1 MVPACGPSSELLNC
15 VVTCFDAPAEPIV
28 LREPADIPENLSTLN
43 VRCERNVSLQRV
55 NLFPAPPL
63 RKNDKCERRLLLLLV
78 TPSISTYNMTGN
90 RLPSSLSVL
99 YERLLHTLREP
110 ARHQERLA
118 QPLEPVY
125 HRAGEELPVKKQK

>member
-28 LREPADIPENLSTLN
+28 LREPTNVPENPSTLN

-63 RKNDKCERRLLLLLV
+63 WKNDKCERRLLLLLV

-90 RLPSSLSVL
+90 WLSGSLSIL
-99 YERLLHTLREP
+99 RERLLHTLREP
-110 ARHQERLA
+110 ARHHEKLA
-118 QPLEPVY
+118 Y
-125 HRAGEELPVKKQK
+125 

>member
-28 LREPADIPENLSTLN
+28 LREPAYIPENLSDMD
-43 VRCERNVSLQRV
+43 VCCERDVFLQRV
-55 NLFPAPPL
+55 TLFPAPPL
-63 RKNDKCERRLLLLLV
+63 RKNDEGKRRLLLLV
-78 TPSISTYNMTGN
+78 TPSISTYSMTGN

-125 HRAGEELPVKKQK
+125 HRAGEELPV